1 MSIEIIKRK
10 ISDFLNTNTPEVM
23 AINGKWG
30 VGKTFSW
37 NKFLLEAQSLNNIS
51 CKRYSYVSLFG
62 INSLEAFKY
71 AIFENSIKRELIGSE
86 VSIETL
92 RENTSSL
99 TESLGRQVIG
109 LLKGTGL
116 ASGFT
121 SAIDSAAFLSINNTL
136 ICIDDL
142 ERKGSGLDIKDVLG
156 LVSLLKEQKKCK
168 VVILLNDGEEGLE
181 DYKKYR
187 EKVVDLELKFAPS
200 PKECAAIAFDGES
213 NELTTL
219 RDLTEKLNIHNIR
232 ILKKIERLV
241 NMAKPYLTEYEDQVK
256 YQVTHSLTLYA
267 WSHYCSETNEDIPD
281 LAFLSNIGYTTFG
294 FGSRDNE
301 ELDEKQKKWKTLLQ
315 HYEYMT
321 TDELD
326 LVIANAVTTGYFVEE
341 DLKREASKK
350 NEEVKI
356 SLSENSFSK
365 AWELYHGSFENDQDH
380 VISTLYASLKENVKN
395 VSITNLNGTVALF
408 RDLGEEEKA
417 SELIDYYIE
426 KRRNETA
433 LFNLKENNF
442 FGDKRDDEIVS
453 KFDDVFKETAAT
465 ESAKEILERISGK
478 NGWNQIDEVTLAN
491 TPSEEYY
498 QIFNAVSGKTL
509 TRYVTKC
516 LEFGQYRGAN
526 DDQVNIAKNAIEA
539 LKIIALESDI
549 NKRRVQKFG
558 IEIA

>member
-301 ELDEKQKKWKTLLQ
+301 ELDEKQKNGK
-315 HYEYMT
+315 HY
-321 TDELD
+321 
-326 LVIANAVTTGYFVEE
+326 
-341 DLKREASKK
+341 
-350 NEEVKI
+350 
-356 SLSENSFSK
+356 FS
-365 AWELYHGSFENDQDH
+365 
-380 VISTLYASLKENVKN
+380 IM
-395 VSITNLNGTVALF
+395 SI
-408 RDLGEEEKA
+408 
-417 SELIDYYIE
+417 
-426 KRRNETA
+426 
-433 LFNLKENNF
+433 
-442 FGDKRDDEIVS
+442 
-453 KFDDVFKETAAT
+453 
-465 ESAKEILERISGK
+465 
-478 NGWNQIDEVTLAN
+478 
-491 TPSEEYY
+491 
-498 QIFNAVSGKTL
+498 
-509 TRYVTKC
+509 
-516 LEFGQYRGAN
+516 
-526 DDQVNIAKNAIEA
+526 
-539 LKIIALESDI
+539 
-549 NKRRVQKFG
+549 
-558 IEIA
+558 